1 MFFKFDIARYK
12 KWRKIG
18 IQLNDKIVDKIPKR
32 LILQAARDLRIL
44 GKENVLVFD
53 SEDETSYLM
62 DRAIYD
68 VKIGGKWFI
77 EVYIEQYSK
86 DDCLTD
92 DEKGLLQAMRRSFY
106 SLFIVD
112 EIKLGKGIHLADV
125 FSEGKLFLTDMGLS
139 LTAKKGCLIATRV
152 LSIDD
157 LNFTSGCGCA
167 FEKKHLE
174 ELKGNFIYLFEEKK
188 GEMSWAEM
196 MRKYSYYFFRKMR
209 QFGMSM
215 SFESPFEE

>member
-1 MFFKFDIARYK
+1 MFFKSDIAKYK

-18 IQLNDKIVDKIPKR
+18 IQLNNKIVDKI
-32 LILQAARDLRIL
+32 
-44 GKENVLVFD
+44 GKELIFQTAKDLQLFGKRNILVFD

-86 DDCLTD
+86 DDCLTN
-92 DEKGLLQAMRRSFY
+92 DEKRLLQAMRRSFY
-106 SLFIVD
+106 SLFLVD
-112 EIKLGKGIHLADV
+112 EIKPGKGVHLADV
-125 FSEGKLFLTDMGLS
+125 FSEGKLFLTDIGLS
-139 LTAKKGCLIATRV
+139 LTAKKSCLIATRV

-157 LNFTSGCGCA
+157 LSFTSGCGCA
-167 FEKKHLE
+167 FDKKHLE
-174 ELKGNFIYLFEEKK
+174 ELKGNFIHLFEKKK
-188 GEMSWAEM
+188 GEMSWAEI

-209 QFGMSM
+209 QFGIPMF
-215 SFESPFEE
+215 FEIPYEE